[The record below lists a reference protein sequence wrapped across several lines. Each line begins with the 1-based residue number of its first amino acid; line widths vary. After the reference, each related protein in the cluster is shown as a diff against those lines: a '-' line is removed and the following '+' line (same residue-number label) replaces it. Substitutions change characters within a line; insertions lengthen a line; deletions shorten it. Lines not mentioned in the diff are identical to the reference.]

1 MAWRAGLAGRVVCEE
16 MLHFIVQLFM
26 FQILFDFMHLMLQ
39 MGEFGLMIE

>member
-1 MAWRAGLAGRVVCEE
+1 MAWRARFTGGVVGKE

-26 FQILFDFMHLMLQ
+26 FQTLFNFMHLMLQ

>member
-1 MAWRAGLAGRVVCEE
+1 MAWRTGLASGVVCEE

-26 FQILFDFMHLMLQ
+26 FQILFNFMHLMLQ